1 LTNFINNLPWNRIK
15 SDFVKDLE
23 LKEFDKMKA
32 FFENQITQLHESSQ
46 LREKKLMEIIEKLNS
61 DQKEW
66 AQEQKRLHNEII
78 ALKNRPSS
86 GCLLL

>member
-46 LREKKLMEIIEKLNS
+46 LREKKIDGN
-61 DQKEW
+61 
-66 AQEQKRLHNEII
+66 N
-78 ALKNRPSS
+78 
-86 GCLLL
+86 